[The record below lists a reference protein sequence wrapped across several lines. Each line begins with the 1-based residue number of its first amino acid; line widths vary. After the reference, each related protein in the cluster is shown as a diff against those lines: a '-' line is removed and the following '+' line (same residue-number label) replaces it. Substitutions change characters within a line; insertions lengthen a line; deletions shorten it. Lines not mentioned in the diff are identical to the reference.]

1 MPSRKKR
8 VVVSSRRVLQGPHQA
23 PPRTHNFQPPAMA
36 RPKVVLLPS
45 TTSSETLKIFTLPHP
60 RTKTLAKFVIHPTSG
75 LHELTAVSTPSS
87 QPKSWLITSEDS
99 TDNSTEWINEGQLIS
114 EGTLYIATPFDPL
127 FLLIPLLLPE
137 STKKQLSSYLPLQDL
152 LDSLELLEQGSD
164 FSALTALGNITH
176 THISRRLQSICDSV
190 DAGGEPAYRVSQD
203 KVLKLLAKKCVKM
216 AENLPSSLEEEYVKK
231 PLVRPVTEVTLA
243 KTTATTVEVKEGVT
257 KEVTERMDVSMT
269 GVTEVTAKI
278 EETKI
283 AETQVTTQ
291 QTTDPV
297 ILQLLRLRVSFNFL
311 SSLYIPTHITALLQV
326 HLSTLHDFT
335 KLDSY
340 LEELKKLRTD
350 AAAARQGDFS
360 MKRRNADEE
369 IDGRA
374 EKKRKLEEEEKKK
387 AKNVSRGVKELSKVN
402 TRGMSKITGFFKKK
416 A

>member
-1 MPSRKKR
+1 M
-8 VVVSSRRVLQGPHQA
+8 
-23 PPRTHNFQPPAMA
+23 
-36 RPKVVLLPS
+36 
-45 TTSSETLKIFTLPHP
+45 
-60 RTKTLAKFVIHPTSG
+60 
-75 LHELTAVSTPSS
+75 
-87 QPKSWLITSEDS
+87 D
-99 TDNSTEWINEGQLIS
+99 DSTEWINEGQLIS
-114 EGTLYIATPFDPL
+114 EGTLYITTPFDPL
-127 FLLIPLLLPE
+127 FLLIPLLLLE
-137 STKKQLSSYLPLQDL
+137 NTKKQLSSYLPLHDL
-152 LDSLELLEQGSD
+152 LDSLDLLEQDSD
-164 FSALTALGNITH
+164 FSALTASGSITR

-190 DAGGEPAYRVSQD
+190 DAGGEPAYRVSQE
-203 KVLKLLAKKCVKM
+203 KVLKLLAKKCVTM
-216 AENLPSSLEEEYVKK
+216 AEHLPSSLEEEYVRK

-243 KTTATTVEVKEGVT
+243 TTTTTTVEVKDEIKEEVTERVTEGVT
-257 KEVTERMDVSMT
+257 EGVTERMDVSMT

-311 SSLYIPTHITALLQV
+311 GSLYLPAHITALLQV

-360 MKRRNADEE
+360 MKRQNADEE
-369 IDGRA
+369 IDERA

-387 AKNVSRGVKELSKVN
+387 AKKVSRGVKELSKVN